1 MYIIKLERS
10 CNATEESYC
19 NIFRSKSAKV
29 EVLSEL
35 GGEFHNNNQYRT
47 FWICVE
53 FLKRHFPHTIPPS
66 PGYLMN
72 TDEHTSSH
80 FVVREPEK
88 SVELMGHQAQ
98 TYSRKLLIHQTPA
111 KWRPLW
117 CVLTTPIFLYVEY
130 YRVISTILQT
140 HTYPSLQEKS
150 FQLQRNTIS

>member
-72 TDEHTSSH
+72 TDELIGGENTHLVTSWY
-80 FVVREPEK
+80 
-88 SVELMGHQAQ
+88 GNQ
-98 TYSRKLLIHQTPA
+98 RKAL
-111 KWRPLW
+111 
-117 CVLTTPIFLYVEY
+117 
-130 YRVISTILQT
+130 S
-140 HTYPSLQEKS
+140 
-150 FQLQRNTIS
+150 